1 MSNSLSAMRPELVRE
16 WSDKNLPLTPDKITY
31 GSNKIVWWKAACG
44 HEWQTSVK
52 ARSKGENCP
61 ICSGAR
67 VIEGIND
74 LATLKPELVQE
85 WSEKNEIKP
94 TEVSIG
100 SHKKVVWKCRYGHE
114 WEASIKSRTINS
126 TGCPYCSHNKVLE
139 GFNDLASQM
148 PEIAA
153 EWSEKN
159 YPLLP
164 TMVTPFANRKV
175 WWKCSKGH
183 EWHTLISTRSGG
195 SKCPYCSGQI
205 LLKGFNDFA
214 TTHAELAEEW
224 SNHNLPLTPDMIN
237 EKSRKNVWWKCRECG
252 NEWKSVVYARIKGT
266 VCPVCADRAVL
277 PGYNDLATT
286 DAHLLNEW
294 DYEKNK
300 DITPA
305 AVSRNS
311 MKIVWWKCS
320 LGHSWKAKIYERA
333 IEEKG
338 CPICE
343 QEYRSVFPQLAV
355 SYYAGKKGLQV
366 RLNTDI
372 EIGLPLETYIVNE
385 RLAIEAKVLS
395 EEKERLKAYICR
407 KQGIKLLKL
416 PYKANEGEIEY
427 LRKIKKAYQSVH
439 IFIASDDE
447 KDAAIIKKRFKE
459 WRNPIYSRR
468 KNAEH

>member
-1 MSNSLSAMRPELVRE
+1 MSNSLAAMRPELVRE

-67 VIEGIND
+67 VIAGIND
-74 LATLKPELVQE
+74 LVTLKPELAQE
-85 WSEKNEIKP
+85 WSDKNEIKP
-94 TEVSIG
+94 TEVSVA
-100 SHKKVVWKCRYGHE
+100 SHKKVIWRCSLGHE
-114 WEASIKSRTINS
+114 WEASVKSRTVNG

-139 GFNDLASQM
+139 GFNDLTSQM

-195 SKCPYCSGQI
+195 SKCPYCSGII
-205 LLKGFNDFA
+205 LMKGFNDFA
-214 TTHAELAEEW
+214 TTQPQLAEEW
-224 SNHNLPLTPDMIN
+224 SDRNLPLTPDMIN
-237 EKSRKNVWWKCRECG
+237 EKSRKNLWWKCKTCG

-277 PGYNDLATT
+277 VGYNDLETT
-286 DAHLLNEW
+286 DAHLLDEW

-311 MKIVWWKCS
+311 MKSVWWKCS
-320 LGHSWKAKIYERA
+320 LGHSWKAKIYERTV
-333 IEEKG
+333 EEKG

-366 RLNTDI
+366 RLNTDT

-385 RLAIEAKVLS
+385 GLAIESKNLS

-416 PYKANEGEIEY
+416 PYKANEGETEY
-427 LRKIKKAYQSVH
+427 IRKIKKAYQSVH

-447 KDAAIIKKRFKE
+447 KDAAIIRKRFQE
-459 WRNPIYSRR
+459 WRKQIYQS
-468 KNAEH
+468 KEME

>member
-1 MSNSLSAMRPELVRE
+1 MSNSLAAMRPELVRE
-16 WSDKNLPLTPDKITY
+16 WSEKNHPLTPDKITY

-74 LATLKPELVQE
+74 LATLKPELAQE
-85 WSEKNEIKP
+85 WSEKNDIKP
-94 TEVSIG
+94 TEVSVG
-100 SHKKVVWKCRYGHE
+100 SHKKVIWKCRLGHE
-114 WEASIKSRTINS
+114 WEASVKSRTVNG

-164 TMVTPFANRKV
+164 TMVTPFANKKV

-195 SKCPYCSGQI
+195 SKCPYCSGII

-214 TTHAELAEEW
+214 TRQPQLAEEW
-224 SNHNLPLTPDMIN
+224 SDRNLPLMPDIIN

-277 PGYNDLATT
+277 PGYNDLETT
-286 DAHLLNEW
+286 DAHLLDEW

-300 DITPA
+300 DITPT

-311 MKIVWWKCS
+311 MKSVWWKCS
-320 LGHSWKAKIYERA
+320 LGHSWKAKIYERTV
-333 IEEKG
+333 EEKC
-338 CPICE
+338 CPVCE

-385 RLAIEAKVLS
+385 SLAIESKDLS
-395 EEKERLKAYICR
+395 EEKERLKVYICR

-416 PYKANEGEIEY
+416 PYKENEEEIEY
-427 LRKIKKAYQSVH
+427 IRKIKKAYQSVH

-447 KDAAIIKKRFKE
+447 KDAAIIRKRFQE
-459 WRNPIYSRR
+459 WRKQIYQS
-468 KNAEH
+468 KEMG

>member
-1 MSNSLSAMRPELVRE
+1 M
-16 WSDKNLPLTPDKITY
+16 
-31 GSNKIVWWKAACG
+31 
-44 HEWQTSVK
+44 
-52 ARSKGENCP
+52 
-61 ICSGAR
+61 
-67 VIEGIND
+67 
-74 LATLKPELVQE
+74 
-85 WSEKNEIKP
+85 
-94 TEVSIG
+94 
-100 SHKKVVWKCRYGHE
+100 
-114 WEASIKSRTINS
+114 
-126 TGCPYCSHNKVLE
+126 
-139 GFNDLASQM
+139 
-148 PEIAA
+148 
-153 EWSEKN
+153 
-159 YPLLP
+159 
-164 TMVTPFANRKV
+164 
-175 WWKCSKGH
+175 
-183 EWHTLISTRSGG
+183 ISTRSGG
-195 SKCPYCSGQI
+195 SKCPYCSGII

-214 TTHAELAEEW
+214 TTHAKLAREW
-224 SNHNLPLTPDMIN
+224 SNRNLPLTPNMIN

-286 DAHLLNEW
+286 DLHLINKW

-300 DITPA
+300 NFTPDT
-305 AVSRNS
+305 VSRNS
-311 MKIVWWKCS
+311 MKSVWWKCS

-338 CPICE
+338 CPVCE
-343 QEYRSVFPQLAV
+343 QEYRSVFPQLVV

-385 RLAIEAKVLS
+385 RLAIESKVLS

-427 LRKIKKAYQSVH
+427 IRKIKKAYQSVH

-447 KDAAIIKKRFKE
+447 RDTAIIRKRFKE
-459 WRNPIYSRR
+459 WRKQIYQS
-468 KNAEH
+468 KEME